1 MSRSGVR
8 VTSDISKNLRKFIG
22 AETKSLVRGVGKA
35 VLFVKGEAV
44 QLAPIE
50 FGPLRG
56 SAFSQVE
63 KTSRGVRGRAGFT
76 ARYAPFVH
84 EAPMKLK
91 GQPRVGGKGVYWQ
104 GGENKFLS
112 KAVNRNK
119 MQIIKIIAKE
129 AKF

>member
-1 MSRSGVR
+1 MRIKNN
-8 VTSDISKNLRKFIG
+8 ISEGFKKFATAEVNSLLRG
-22 AETKSLVRGVGKA
+22 MTKA
-35 VLFVKGEAV
+35 TLFVKGEAV

-56 SAFSQVE
+56 SAFSQAE
-63 KTSRGVRGRAGFT
+63 KRRGGIVGRIGFT
-76 ARYAPFVH
+76 AKYAPFVH

-91 GQPRVGGKGVYWQ
+91 GQPRIGGKGVYWQ

-112 KAVNRNK
+112 KALKRNTSTIMK
-119 MQIIKIIAKE
+119 MLQRE